1 MVDTKRAYLALDKF
15 ASANTNLVEAL
26 RAAGITT
33 LETARPVVI
42 EWAAARTGC
51 ALIKSEHH
59 LAKTPMVLDR
69 QHAAFAAAQ
78 KAVQRV
84 MSVLT
89 AAAEGEDA
97 VSHRAAPKDTVR
109 VPKEIAALAA
119 QLVAMCNEYESAKRL
134 ASQAVAEAFARVK

>member
-1 MVDTKRAYLALDKF
+1 MVDTKRAYLALDAF
-15 ASANTNLVEAL
+15 ARSSTNLVDAL
-26 RAAGITT
+26 AKAGITT

-51 ALIKSEHH
+51 ALVKSEHH

-84 MSVLT
+84 MAVLN

-97 VSHRAAPKDTVR
+97 VSHRSAPKAAVR
-109 VPKEIAALAA
+109 VPREIAALAA
-119 QLVAMCNEYESAKRL
+119 QLVALCSEYEGERKL
-134 ASQAVAEAFARVK
+134 ASQAVAEAWARVK

>member
-15 ASANTNLVEAL
+15 ASANTKLVEAL

-51 ALIKSEHH
+51 ALVASTHH
-59 LAKTPMVLDR
+59 LAKTPKVLDR

-84 MSVLT
+84 MSVLN

-97 VSHRAAPKDTVR
+97 VSHRSAPKATLR

-119 QLVAMCNEYESAKRL
+119 QLVAACAEYEGAKRL